1 MRQVPGEPISPPSQN
16 EIDEAIEILN
26 RLTLFITDLALGL
39 LLPKVSNKINQIRLD
54 RINNLLLVIF
64 FKNCIVTTVFY
75 SILVLIFL

>member
-64 FKNCIVTTVFY
+64 LKNCIVTTVFY
-75 SILVLIFL
+75 SILILIFL